1 MLHIIL
7 FILKI
12 IGCILLILLG
22 LVLLILLTVLFVP
35 FCYRVK
41 ASCKG
46 TADTLAVGAAFSWL
60 FQLIRCRILYEDG
73 KLKWRLYIAWKKFPA
88 GKKQKKKKRKKEKAK
103 KGTAEPT
110 SPKEEA
116 TDKLEESPSVE
127 EVEKKAPDVAES
139 FESGE
144 VLDKVEP
151 SESGEVLDKAES
163 SESGKVPDKEEPS
176 GTGKTSVEKKL
187 PENRKVSDEE
197 ESDEDFFL
205 YKIWEKMRYTFRKI
219 CDTIKALTEKK
230 EEVLAFLS
238 SDVHRGA
245 FQKGLKELKKL
256 FSCLRPKRLEAQ
268 VKFGFEDPAL
278 TGYTLA
284 GISIIYPF
292 IGEHAQVEA
301 DFENKVL
308 EGQVFLEG
316 KIRGVYLA
324 RFAWNML
331 WDKNV
336 RKTFFIV
343 RETWF
348 PIQ

>member
-1 MLHIIL
+1 M
-7 FILKI
+7 
-12 IGCILLILLG
+12 
-22 LVLLILLTVLFVP
+22 
-35 FCYRVK
+35 
-41 ASCKG
+41 
-46 TADTLAVGAAFSWL
+46 
-60 FQLIRCRILYEDG
+60 
-73 KLKWRLYIAWKKFPA
+73 
-88 GKKQKKKKRKKEKAK
+88 
-103 KGTAEPT
+103 
-110 SPKEEA
+110 
-116 TDKLEESPSVE
+116 E

-151 SESGEVLDKAES
+151 SESE
-163 SESGKVPDKEEPS
+163 KVPDKAEPP
-176 GTGKTSVEKKL
+176 GKGKPSVEKKL
-187 PENRKVSDEE
+187 PENRKVSDDE

-238 SDVHRGA
+238 SDVHRAA

-256 FSCLRPKRLEAQ
+256 FSSMRPKRLEAQ

-331 WDKNV
+331 WNKNV

>member
-22 LVLLILLTVLFVP
+22 LVLLMLLTVLFVP

-46 TADTLAVGAAFSWL
+46 TADTLTVGAAFSWL

-73 KLKWRLYIAWKKFPA
+73 KLKWRIHIAWKKFPA
-88 GKKQKKKKRKKEKAK
+88 GKKQKKKKPKKEKAK

-116 TDKLEESPSVE
+116 TDKLEESSSVE

-151 SESGEVLDKAES
+151 SESE
-163 SESGKVPDKEEPS
+163 KVPDKAEPP
-176 GTGKTSVEKKL
+176 GKGKPSVEKKL
-187 PENRKVSDEE
+187 PENRKVSDDE

-205 YKIWEKMRYTFRKI
+205 YKIWEKMRYTFRI
-219 CDTIKALTEKK
+219 IRYL
-230 EEVLAFLS
+230 
-238 SDVHRGA
+238 
-245 FQKGLKELKKL
+245 
-256 FSCLRPKRLEAQ
+256 PI
-268 VKFGFEDPAL
+268 FG
-278 TGYTLA
+278 
-284 GISIIYPF
+284 
-292 IGEHAQVEA
+292 H
-301 DFENKVL
+301 
-308 EGQVFLEG
+308 
-316 KIRGVYLA
+316 
-324 RFAWNML
+324 M
-331 WDKNV
+331 
-336 RKTFFIV
+336 
-343 RETWF
+343 
-348 PIQ
+348 